1 MKRLCRTGHVSAA
14 APYISSR
21 KKRSEALAWG
31 VAAEVTAVAA
41 STTARASSASSPSAA
56 RSAQRVTSTRNSA
69 SARST
74 RNSGRAAVSASSTR
88 SAQSNKASRAS
99 ASAPASV
106 AVRRS
111 VTHATYSLS
120 FVAALVA
127 AAFCFAA
134 SVLLLETQEPSTS
147 STMALALAHACRSRF
162 AIYSCLPVCGVRVGL
177 VRIGATVDAPK
188 MPTPVHA
195 VL

>member
-21 KKRSEALAWG
+21 KKRSEALAWR

-41 STTARASSASSPSAA
+41 SSTARASSASSPSAA
-56 RSAQRVTSTRNSA
+56 RSAQRITSTRNSA
-69 SARST
+69 SARAS
-74 RNSGRAAVSASSTR
+74 RNSGRSAVAASSTR
-88 SAQSNKASRAS
+88 SAQSNKWRRAS
-99 ASAPASV
+99 ASAPSSV
-106 AVRRS
+106 AVSRS
-111 VTHATYSLS
+111 VMHSTYSLS
-120 FVAALVA
+120 LLAALVA

-134 SVLLLETQEPSTS
+134 SVWLLWTQEPSTS
-147 STMALALAHACRSRF
+147 RTMVDKPIACRSLF
-162 AIYSCLPVCGVRVGL
+162 AIYSWLPVCGVRVGL